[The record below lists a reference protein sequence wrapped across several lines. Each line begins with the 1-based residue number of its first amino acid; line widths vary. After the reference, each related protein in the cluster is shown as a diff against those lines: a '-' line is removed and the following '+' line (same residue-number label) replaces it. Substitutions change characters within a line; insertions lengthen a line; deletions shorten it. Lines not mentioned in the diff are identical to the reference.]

1 MSDNTISVLTAVRN
15 ALLANSSLVA
25 IVGQKVYSRVPQ
37 NLAFPFIK
45 ISSNQTLNNTINT
58 QKCNHLLRIQAWSDV
73 SLEKVIEIR
82 SLVYDILHRQQLT
95 LTGSSRATIQVNEL
109 IDAFLEDDQKTYQ
122 SIIEFKITTTK

>member
-15 ALLANSSLVA
+15 LLLANTSLVA
-25 IVGQKVYSRVPQ
+25 IVGQKIYSRVPQ

-45 ISSNQTLNNTINT
+45 ISSNPTLNNTITT
-58 QKCNHLLRIQAWSDV
+58 QRFNHLVRVQAWSDI
-73 SLEKVIEIR
+73 SLEKVIEMR
-82 SLVYDILHRQQLT
+82 SYVYNSLHRQILT

-122 SIIEFKITTTK
+122 AIIEFKITTTK

>member
-25 IVGQKVYSRVPQ
+25 IVGQKIYSRVPQ

-45 ISSNQTLNNTINT
+45 ISSNQSLNNTINT
-58 QKCNHLLRIQAWSDV
+58 QKFNHLVRIQAWSDI

-82 SLVYDILHRQQLT
+82 SLVYNILHRQQLT
-95 LTGSSRATIQVNEL
+95 LTGSSRATCQVNEL
-109 IDAFLEDDQKTYQ
+109 IDAFLEDDNKTYQ

>member
-15 ALLANSSLVA
+15 ALLANGSLVT
-25 IVGQKVYSRVPQ
+25 IVGQKIYSRVPQ

-45 ISSNQTLNNTINT
+45 ISSNPVLNNTIT
-58 QKCNHLLRIQAWSDV
+58 PQRFNHLVRIQAWSDV

-82 SLVYDILHRQQLT
+82 SLVYDILHRQQLS
-95 LTGSSRATIQVNEL
+95 LTGSSKATSQVNEL
-109 IDAFLEDDQKTYQ
+109 IDAFLEDDQKIYQ

>member
-15 ALLANSSLVA
+15 ALLANGSLVA
-25 IVGQKVYSRVPQ
+25 IVEQKIYSRVPQ

-45 ISSNQTLNNTINT
+45 ISSNQSLNNTIT
-58 QKCNHLLRIQAWSDV
+58 PQRFNHLVRIQAWSDV

-82 SLVYDILHRQQLT
+82 SLVYDILHRQQLS
-95 LTGSSRATIQVNEL
+95 LTGSSKATSQVNEL
-109 IDAFLEDDQKTYQ
+109 IDAFLEDDQKIYQ